1 MQFNSFTPCLACHTL
16 WSLENMVRSRRDAL
30 DPQLPMGSAHRRH
43 CQRVLVVRRRTSR
56 LRKASQKKKHVR
68 IRIKNVPFGDK
79 GKPSRTSNLS
89 SNRLRKILC
98 TMRRRRFAG
107 KLILHLPRNK
117 STRKIPYSAWI
128 DMLDDLRL
136 WASAL
141 TLRALTSA
149 DLATSPLVVKYK
161 DVVKLRPG
169 GSKVDLVSVIWHLRK
184 FPTTAGFKCTI
195 VFG

>member
-1 MQFNSFTPCLACHTL
+1 MQSNLFTPCLACHTL

-30 DPQLPMGSAHRRH
+30 VPQSPMGPAHRRRR
-43 CQRVLVVRRRTSR
+43 QRVLVVRRRTSR
-56 LRKASQKKKHVR
+56 LRKASQEREPVR
-68 IRIKNVPFGDK
+68 IRIKNVPFGDE
-79 GKPSRTSNLS
+79 GKTSNTSNVS

-98 TMRRRRFAG
+98 TMRRRRSAG
-107 KLILHLPRNK
+107 KLILHLPTNK

-149 DLATSPLVVKYK
+149 DLATSPLVVKLR
-161 DVVKLRPG
+161 DVTRLSR
-169 GSKVDLVSVIWHLRK
+169 D
-184 FPTTAGFKCTI
+184 
-195 VFG
+195 